1 MTTRRYPAPRTTSP
15 ADAARLAAWTTAR
28 RAAGLSPIARCEGCH
43 YPASACACRPLA
55 WRASAGVAAALHSL
69 GLAPS
74 DTALETAWRVAIV
87 IVERPASRWEDSYT
101 LAAAKGLA
109 LALAAGDL
117 VAAEAKALWLTDP
130 GVAMTRA
137 LAARPAE
144 VA

>member
-87 IVERPASRWEDSYT
+87 IVERPFMS
-101 LAAAKGLA
+101 LAFQDLRGVDAIGDALQAA
-109 LALAAGDL
+109 
-117 VAAEAKALWLTDP
+117 VHKALRSR
-130 GVAMTRA
+130 MRSKK
-137 LAARPAE
+137 
-144 VA
+144 